1 MRIRFDPKALRQTR
15 WHGHLIRF
23 VLGGIVTVGTGLV
36 AKGTGPIIGG
46 LFLAFPAIFPI
57 GLAMIE
63 KLQNE
68 QVGAAAKGHRARRAG
83 IAEAA
88 GASAGSVG
96 LVAFAVVAWLAA
108 RTGRTSI
115 ALGSAMLVWSIVA
128 FGAWTIRRVL
138 VAFID
143 TRMAGR
149 EPSSN
154 RG

>member
-1 MRIRFDPKALRQTR
+1 MRIRFDLTALRQTR

-23 VLGGIVTVGTGLV
+23 VLGGTVTVVTGLV
-36 AKGTGPIIGG
+36 AKGTGPIVGG

-68 QVGAAAKGHRARRAG
+68 QVGATAKGHRARRAV

-96 LVAFAVVAWLAA
+96 LVGFATAAWLAA
-108 RTGRTSI
+108 RTGRTAV
-115 ALGSAMLVWSIVA
+115 ALGSAVLVWSLVA
-128 FGAWTIRRVL
+128 FASWSVRRVL
-138 VAFID
+138 VERTPHRRHDPKGA
-143 TRMAGR
+143 
-149 EPSSN
+149 
-154 RG
+154 

>member
-1 MRIRFDPKALRQTR
+1 MRIRFDPTALRQTR

-23 VLGGIVTVGTGLV
+23 VLGGVVTVATGLV
-36 AKGTGPIIGG
+36 AKGMGPSIGG

-68 QVGAAAKGHRARRAG
+68 QVGATAKGHRARRAG

-96 LVAFAVVAWLAA
+96 LVGFAAATWIAA
-108 RTGRTSI
+108 RTGRTLV
-115 ALGSAMLVWSIVA
+115 ALGWGMLAWSIVA
-128 FGAWTIRRVL
+128 FGTWTVRRVL
-138 VAFID
+138 VD
-143 TRMAGR
+143 RR
-149 EPSSN
+149 
-154 RG
+154 R